1 MRSHRQKQISVP
13 TVCDL
18 TLWLPPPC
26 VLHPHEASSLTR
38 GTGAVSEQ
46 SFPSFTPLSPPLNR
60 KHTYQCRVHLPVPA
74 CPLCRC
80 LLKPGIL
87 LPCSPGS
94 VNTAV
99 GSQATGRLHAWTG
112 WHTARS
118 MTGGSTSLII
128 CADIDSPSAS
138 GFSFWALNYDTFSP
152 QNIFHSR
159 WCVTYTLLFKSYILV
174 YKTQS
179 QSDNERVT
187 ILPTTSPYR
196 QNISEAVN
204 TWL

>member
-138 GFSFWALNYDTFSP
+138 GFSFSAVSFRYSESLELLESWFRQSFWKWKKAAADLRGDEEGHRTPCKQNLN
-152 QNIFHSR
+152 R
-159 WCVTYTLLFKSYILV
+159 
-174 YKTQS
+174 
-179 QSDNERVT
+179 
-187 ILPTTSPYR
+187 
-196 QNISEAVN
+196 
-204 TWL
+204 